1 MRINSV
7 DWKGGNVYHTY
18 GFSSEDLGSFNAG
31 ELNSSELLSLRTQL
45 LSLLRANRAYYSE
58 SSFSTGIIFRPT
70 KGGSYL
76 SSALEIIVFNG
87 NLDGSDTTV
96 GSGSEA
102 VKFRAGY
109 CTVTEATALQNRA
122 SSSTTKF
129 NETELRAICGVALS
143 AYGLILGTYRKYTKV
158 TNVAKKFS
166 DLYAYSWT
174 TSSGGPPKVY
184 GFKPTSY
191 LKKYSTSLSWKT
203 SVFAK
208 NSSTTSYYGVIHFIP
223 QMYTGSYSAN
233 MNSMLAFNPVSLLF
247 FKRGDTPTD
256 TINNAINGK
265 WYHVYSEY
273 ATYTINSNGEFTEKY
288 GNALTILVN
297 TSAAAGLFDNGS
309 DLIIKEEEEASE
321 SDIDKTYPGGGDDQN
336 PYPEDDDKPS
346 GEGDFDNTNDPI
358 DFPTLPTLDVQSTG
372 FISVWNPTITE
383 ITNLYSW
390 LWNADET
397 ILDTFSTTLK
407 KMFSNPMEAIFMLGI
422 VPVDPVTIGKRE
434 VTICHIATGIE
445 MNSVQSQFVTFD
457 FGSVDCT
464 EYYGAAWD
472 YSPYT
477 KVSIYLPYIGVMD
490 LDVDDVMNCTLTLRY
505 NVDVVTGT
513 VVALLKCKRKGR
525 DNLDAVIYEWQ
536 GNCMTQCPITA
547 SDWSQKM
554 ASVLQ
559 LGAMTGLALMQPR
572 AGQSTQNGEQ
582 NENPADVGKQLVS
595 PTQYLNSALNVI
607 TSKVHVQRGG
617 RLDLSAGAMSMQ
629 SAFLIINRPVSAI
642 PRGWNKYAGYPSMK
656 IKRLGSQEGFTKV
669 AAIKLNGLQATSEE
683 IQELDTILKAGVIL

>member
-1 MRINSV
+1 MPSYRYTLKNTGTGKDITLGTYNDSQFLLSRTQFESWGSMFKALTRSSFGAITYWAGYGLNLEYRYSNNEINAVTIECMTEEDKWIEMYPSV
-7 DWKGGNVYHTY
+7 ATNDNIKHDNRLLRQIYNIY
-18 GFSSEDLGSFNAG
+18 KSSYLTNALGS
-31 ELNSSELLSLRTQL
+31 
-45 LSLLRANRAYYSE
+45 
-58 SSFSTGIIFRPT
+58 
-70 KGGSYL
+70 
-76 SSALEIIVFNG
+76 
-87 NLDGSDTTV
+87 NLIWD
-96 GSGSEA
+96 
-102 VKFRAGY
+102 FP
-109 CTVTEATALQNRA
+109 QINA
-122 SSSTTKF
+122 SSSTEVFNTGQQLAPGTSGFPTRSYRLRQGTNNGIYSEMAFGTTNNLSHQFLVENDAYWGFFLREDLTLEQAINNAKRGSYFNITDFPHTKTD
-129 NETELRAICGVALS
+129 NVTLVGRMIKIELGRA
-143 AYGLILGTYRKYTKV
+143 
-158 TNVAKKFS
+158 
-166 DLYAYSWT
+166 
-174 TSSGGPPKVY
+174 SSGTNL
-184 GFKPTSY
+184 FNTS
-191 LKKYSTSLSWKT
+191 
-203 SVFAK
+203 
-208 NSSTTSYYGVIHFIP
+208 
-223 QMYTGSYSAN
+223 
-233 MNSMLAFNPVSLLF
+233 AFNPENLDPVEVHE
-247 FKRGDTPTD
+247 DT
-256 TINNAINGK
+256 
-265 WYHVYSEY
+265 
-273 ATYTINSNGEFTEKY
+273 
-288 GNALTILVN
+288 
-297 TSAAAGLFDNGS
+297 
-309 DLIIKEEEEASE
+309 
-321 SDIDKTYPGGGDDQN
+321 DKTYPGGGDDKN
-336 PYPEDDDKPS
+336 PYPDDDDTPS
-346 GEGDFDNTNDPI
+346 GEGDFDNTNRPI
-358 DFPTLPTLDVQSTG
+358 DFPDLPTLDVQSTG
-372 FISVWNPTITE
+372 FISVWNPTIVE

-477 KVSIYLPYIGVMD
+477 KASIFLPYIGVMD
-490 LDVDDVMNCTLTLRY
+490 VDIDDVMNCTLTLRY

-513 VVALLKCKRKGR
+513 IVALLKCKRKGR
-525 DNLDAVIYEWQ
+525 DNLDAVMYEWQ

-582 NENPADVGKQLVS
+582 NENPAEVGRQLVS
-595 PTQYLNSALNVI
+595 PSQYLNSALNVI

-629 SAFLIINRPVSAI
+629 SSFLILNRPISAI
-642 PRGWNKYAGYPSMK
+642 PRGWSQYAGYPSLK

-683 IQELDTILKAGVIL
+683 LQELDTILKAGIIL